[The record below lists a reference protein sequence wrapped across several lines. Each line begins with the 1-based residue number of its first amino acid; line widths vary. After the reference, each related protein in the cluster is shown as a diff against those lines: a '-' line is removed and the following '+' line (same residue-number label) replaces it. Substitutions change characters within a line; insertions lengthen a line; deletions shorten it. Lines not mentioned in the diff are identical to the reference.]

1 MVNTHFSKE
10 TARQLLQEKNNM
22 INSLKH
28 DRAELL
34 EILQRLVDFVENP
47 IHSEDDTSPEYL
59 TDGQM
64 LDIVTGQIQ
73 RQINIRKNEIKRTT
87 N

>member
-22 INSLKH
+22 INSLKN

-34 EILQRLVDFVENP
+34 EILQKLVDFVENP
-47 IHSEDDTSPEYL
+47 IHSEDETSPEYL
-59 TDGQM
+59 TDKQM

-73 RQINIRKNEIKRTT
+73 RQINLRK
-87 N
+87 

>member
-22 INSLKH
+22 INSLKQ

-47 IHSEDDTSPEYL
+47 IHSEDETSPEYL

-73 RQINIRKNEIKRTT
+73 RQINLRK
-87 N
+87 

>member
-1 MVNTHFSKE
+1 MINTHFSKE
-10 TARQLLQEKNNM
+10 TARQLLQEKDNL
-22 INSLKH
+22 IHFLKN
-28 DRAELL
+28 DRSELL

-73 RQINIRKNEIKRTT
+73 RQINLRK
-87 N
+87 

>member
-22 INSLKH
+22 INSLKQ

>member
-22 INSLKH
+22 INSLKN

-34 EILQRLVDFVENP
+34 EILQKLVDFVENP
-47 IHSEDDTSPEYL
+47 IHSEDETSPEYL

-73 RQINIRKNEIKRTT
+73 RQINLRK
-87 N
+87 

>member
-22 INSLKH
+22 INSLKQ

-73 RQINIRKNEIKRTT
+73 RQINLRK
-87 N
+87 

>member
-10 TARQLLQEKNNM
+10 SARQLLQEKDNM
-22 INSLKH
+22 ISSLKN
-28 DRAELL
+28 DRSELL
-34 EILQRLVDFVENP
+34 NVLQRLVDFVENP

-73 RQINIRKNEIKRTT
+73 RQINLRK
-87 N
+87 

>member
-22 INSLKH
+22 INSLKN

>member
-22 INSLKH
+22 INSLKN

-73 RQINIRKNEIKRTT
+73 RQINLRK
-87 N
+87 

>member
-10 TARQLLQEKNNM
+10 SARQLLQEKDNM
-22 INSLKH
+22 ISSLKN
-28 DRAELL
+28 DRSELL
-34 EILQRLVDFVENP
+34 NVLQRLVDFVENP
-47 IHSEDDTSPEYL
+47 IHSEHDTSPEYL

>member
-1 MVNTHFSKE
+1 MINTHFSKE
-10 TARQLLQEKNNM
+10 TARQLLQEKDNM
-22 INSLKH
+22 INSLKN
-28 DRAELL
+28 DRSELL
-34 EILQRLVDFVENP
+34 KILQRLVDFVENP

-73 RQINIRKNEIKRTT
+73 RQINIRK
-87 N
+87 

>member
-10 TARQLLQEKNNM
+10 TARQLLQDKLNQ
-22 INSLKH
+22 IDLLKQ

-34 EILQRLVDFVENP
+34 EILQRLVDFIENP
-47 IHSEDDTSPEYL
+47 KHSEDETSPEYL

-73 RQINIRKNEIKRTT
+73 RQINLRK
-87 N
+87 

>member
-10 TARQLLQEKNNM
+10 SARQLLQEKDNM
-22 INSLKH
+22 ISSLKN
-28 DRAELL
+28 DRSELL
-34 EILQRLVDFVENP
+34 NVLQRLVDFVENP
-47 IHSEDDTSPEYL
+47 IHSEDETSPEYL

-73 RQINIRKNEIKRTT
+73 RQINLRK
-87 N
+87 

>member
-10 TARQLLQEKNNM
+10 SARQLLQEKDNM
-22 INSLKH
+22 ISSLKN
-28 DRAELL
+28 DRSELL
-34 EILQRLVDFVENP
+34 NVLQRLVDFVENP